1 MALDLEGNAPLVHL
15 SLLAHHPERLMAL
28 RLAMSRLIGPRS
40 TVLDAGC
47 GALGTLAIMAA
58 QLGARRVV
66 GVDFGPL
73 PMARRLAEE
82 NGVAHRVT
90 FVESDLDDLDAVSGP
105 FDVILAM
112 VYTNDPRQDLE
123 RQRLV
128 ARLAARF
135 AHPSTA
141 FIPDRVCHS
150 AAGYDSRAADPT
162 EETRSAAWV
171 ETIER
176 VEGTTGLAM
185 RSARFLVDPEWR
197 RPRLGRSVPPLSPD
211 GRLAARFGYPDRN
224 VMTQLTSREPL
235 SETVYAASAAEP
247 SYPPSLVLPVTH
259 AGRLDSVVWRQDL
272 LAGDL
277 LIRSSET
284 LQPVDCPNP
293 VIAGEAVT
301 LTFDAR
307 WKETV
312 PTTIA
317 PP

>member
-15 SLLAHHPERLMAL
+15 SLLAHHPERLLAL
-28 RLAMSRLIGPRS
+28 RQAMSRRIGPHS
-40 TVLDAGC
+40 SVLDAGC

-73 PMARRLAEE
+73 PMAQRLAQE
-82 NGVAHRVT
+82 NGVADRVT
-90 FVESDLDDLDAVSGP
+90 FVESDLDGLDAALGP
-105 FDVILAM
+105 FDVIVGM

-123 RQRLV
+123 RLRLV
-128 ARLAARF
+128 RRLAARF
-135 AHPSTA
+135 AHPGTD
-141 FIPDRVCHS
+141 FIPDRVRHS

-162 EETRSAAWV
+162 EETRSSAWV
-171 ETIER
+171 ESIER
-176 VEGTTGLAM
+176 VEGITGLSM

-197 RPRLGRSVPPLSPD
+197 RSRLGRGVPPLSPD

-224 VMTQLTSREPL
+224 LMTQLTSREPL
-235 SETVYAASAAEP
+235 SETVYAASVAEP
-247 SYPPSLVLPVTH
+247 SFPRSLVLPVIR

-272 LAGDL
+272 LVDDL
-277 LIRSSET
+277 LLRSSET

-301 LTFDAR
+301 LTFDTR
-307 WKETV
+307 WAETV